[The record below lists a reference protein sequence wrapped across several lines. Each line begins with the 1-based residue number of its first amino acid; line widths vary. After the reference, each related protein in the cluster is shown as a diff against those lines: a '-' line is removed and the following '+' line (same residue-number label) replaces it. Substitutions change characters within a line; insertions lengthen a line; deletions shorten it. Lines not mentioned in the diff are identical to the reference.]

1 MAFDDLIWKIWELEK
16 EARKKER
23 EAEELRQRLEELEQL
38 RISHEVRGGEIGDNV
53 SFAGQP
59 NSKDEFWKRLIGKL
73 FELEK
78 ERIGKEERGDKK
90 DGVDVIA
97 ASVEVMDELIKQH
110 KYEQQG
116 SFISVP
122 SAFENVDKGL
132 RDMIK
137 LEFKTVFSEESSDP
151 LKLETVFSTDKIL
164 VDIGAVKPSAINPE
178 KIIKDCELVKQVAL
192 NHPQQL
198 RQFIEKFQDYDID
211 SAYDIVNEI
220 GLTEEASI
228 KAGGGLIFTLLAV
241 IAIAG
246 AVSGCAK
253 CRKYRKPDKPPK

>member
-1 MAFDDLIWKIWELEK
+1 MAFDDLIWKIWELEEEVRTK
-16 EARKKER
+16 QQ
-23 EAEELRQRLEELEQL
+23 EAEELKRRAKELG
-38 RISHEVRGGEIGDNV
+38 ISHEVRGGEIGDNV

-59 NSKDEFWKRLIGKL
+59 NSKDEFWKRLIWKL
-73 FELEK
+73 FD
-78 ERIGKEERGDKK
+78 KEERGDKK

-97 ASVEVMDELIKQH
+97 ACVEVMDERIKQH

-132 RDMIK
+132 RDIIK

-151 LKLETVFSTDKIL
+151 LKLETVFSMDKIL
-164 VDIGAVKPSAINPE
+164 VDIGAMMPSAINPE

-198 RQFIEKFQDYDID
+198 RQFIEKFQNLDID
-211 SAYDIVNEI
+211 KANDIVNEI

-228 KAGGGLIFTLLAV
+228 KAGGGLLGLIIVIVVAV
-241 IAIAG
+241 AC
-246 AVSGCAK
+246 SDCAHCSK
-253 CRKYRKPDKPPK
+253 SIKPDKKPK

>member
-1 MAFDDLIWKIWELEK
+1 MNEM
-16 EARKKER
+16 
-23 EAEELRQRLEELEQL
+23 
-38 RISHEVRGGEIGDNV
+38 
-53 SFAGQP
+53 
-59 NSKDEFWKRLIGKL
+59 NSKDEFWKRLIWKL

-90 DGVDVIA
+90 DWVDVIA
-97 ASVEVMDELIKQH
+97 ASVEVMDERIKQH

-122 SAFENVDKGL
+122 SAFENVDK
-132 RDMIK
+132 RISDIIK

-164 VDIGAVKPSAINPE
+164 VDIGAVVPSAINPE
-178 KIIKDCELVKQVAL
+178 KIIKDCELIKQVAL

-198 RQFIEKFQDYDID
+198 RQFIEKFQNLDLDE
-211 SAYDIVNEI
+211 AYNIVNEI

-228 KAGGGLIFTLLAV
+228 KAGGGMIVF
-241 IAIAG
+241 IAIMLTALACG
-246 AVSGCAK
+246 GCATAGSAWGGH
-253 CRKYRKPDKPPK
+253 KPLKPAPKK